1 MGKALTKEDLI
12 YILQSVMRIADLENN
27 ALVRKADGLYV
38 QGYRE
43 DLEQHTN
50 DDAIHITQ
58 NLKDVISK
66 LSVSANDELL
76 YNGHPVVK
84 LVSQAEGNML
94 SLNEDGLYVPTI
106 DAKTHIENGDIHVT
120 AEDKSKWNK
129 TESALREFVSEELEA
144 LNQSLQVVQILFV
157 SSLPEAANGAP
168 AEKTLYFVADDPDR
182 INECTYTIYLYRDEA
197 WHVLGVT
204 QKTLKNYVTTEGLK
218 EELKHYEHSNQD
230 TLDKFSEDENGML
243 LYQKKP
249 ALEMGVSDD
258 DFNAIEIRDGKLYA
272 RSYVQEINSLMI
284 SSNFAKTNLYSQ
296 EINDV
301 GTYILKDTIDNYTFL
316 LIEYFHEKD
325 DSIEI
330 GGCVKTAIV
339 DTDTLREI
347 YDEGKTYML
356 EYGYGALTAHIQFSA
371 HDNKLHVG
379 YRRKVSIYKITGVR
393 GGEIEPSPS
402 IINIQEVD
410 S

>member
-12 YILQSVMRIADLENN
+12 YILQSVMRIADSENN
-27 ALVRKADGLYV
+27 ALVRQGNGLYV
-38 QGYRE
+38 QDYHE
-43 DLEQHTN
+43 DLKQHTN
-50 DDAIHITQ
+50 DDTIHITQ
-58 NLKDVISK
+58 SLKEVISK
-66 LSVSANDELL
+66 LSVNANDELL

-94 SLNEDGLYVPTI
+94 SLNDDGLFVPTI
-106 DAKTHIENGDIHVT
+106 DAKTHIENGDVHVT
-120 AEDKSKWNK
+120 AEDKTKWNK
-129 TESALREFVSEELEA
+129 TESKLMEFVSEELEA
-144 LNQSLQVVQILFV
+144 LNQSLQAVQILFV
-157 SSLPEAANGAP
+157 RSLPETTSEEP
-168 AEKTLYFVADDPDR
+168 AEKTLYFVANDPDR
-182 INECTYTIYLYRDEA
+182 IDECTYTMYLYRDQA
-197 WHVLGVT
+197 WHSLGIT
-204 QKTLKNYVTTEGLK
+204 QKTLKEYVTTEGLK
-218 EELKHYEHSNQD
+218 EELKRYEHSNQD

-249 ALEMGVSDD
+249 VVEIGVSDD
-258 DFNAIEIRDGKLYA
+258 EFNAIEVRDGKLYA
-272 RSYVQEINSLMI
+272 RSYAQEISSLMI
-284 SSNFAKTNLYSQ
+284 SSSFAKTNLYSQ

-301 GTYILKDTIDNYTFL
+301 GTYVLKDTIDNYTFL

-371 HDNKLHVG
+371 HGNKLHVG

-393 GGEIEPSPS
+393 GSEIEPSPS
-402 IINIQEVD
+402 IINTQEVD
-410 S
+410 L